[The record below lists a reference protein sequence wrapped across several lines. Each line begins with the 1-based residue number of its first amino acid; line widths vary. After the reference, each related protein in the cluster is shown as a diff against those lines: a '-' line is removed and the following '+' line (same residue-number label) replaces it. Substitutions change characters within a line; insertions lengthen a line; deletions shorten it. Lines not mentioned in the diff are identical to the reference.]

1 MHSYSVTSLQHIFYP
16 SNRRHWG
23 ADVSLCHTCT
33 HSSRCLF
40 WHKGFLLANRNALM
54 RIYEGVTIRANIWNT
69 PEQACTVYAVHTA
82 FVPPNT
88 RLPFCGSECHQWLDW
103 GATQMCRPSDSLAA
117 PPAFTWWCKFRFWLR
132 LRRAIIPQTQAIH
145 SLAKTKLE
153 QVFLNGSS
161 CGHLGFKKKIKI
173 AHWFESRRGCFA
185 LIGGMVG
192 LIKKPSHL
200 HAPSPG
206 RPLLHR
212 AVDSI
217 DWYCC
222 SSMSSQKCRFQCSGD
237 SHTPAVICA
246 KRSWIQQI
254 LSQYGIW
261 CGSTNRRKHLVWD
274 ELLAGR
280 YSL

>member
-1 MHSYSVTSLQHIFYP
+1 MYSHWVTSLQHIFCP
-16 SNRRHWG
+16 SNRHDWE

-69 PEQACTVYAVHTA
+69 HEQACTVCGVHTT
-82 FVPPNT
+82 FVSANT
-88 RLPFCGSECHQWLDW
+88 RLPFCSPNVTNDSIEAPRRCVVHQTRSQRHQHSPGGINFTFDFVSGFQLCHKHRPCTVPQWRSRCYS
-103 GATQMCRPSDSLAA
+103 TAA
-117 PPAFTWWCKFRFWLR
+117 SAAHLR
-132 LRRAIIPQTQAIH
+132 
-145 SLAKTKLE
+145 
-153 QVFLNGSS
+153 
-161 CGHLGFKKKIKI
+161 FKKKSKI

-185 LIGGMVG
+185 LIGGMVD
-192 LIKKPSHL
+192 LIKRLSHL
-200 HAPSPG
+200 PWPSPG
-206 RPLLHR
+206 RPLLHQ
-212 AVDSI
+212 AMDSI
-217 DWYCC
+217 DLSCC
-222 SSMSSQKCRFQCSGD
+222 SSMSSQKCQFQYNGD

-246 KRSWIQQI
+246 KRSWIRQI

-261 CGSTNRRKHLVWD
+261 CGSTNRHKHLVWD